1 MNKLVILVYPNIIKG
16 WQARPRVAM
25 PMSLLCLATPLMHAG
40 YDVKIID
47 QRVEPRWESIL
58 RQELQEDPL
67 CVGVSS
73 MTGPQLRH
81 ALDISK
87 MVKEYGSTPVIWGG
101 THASLLPAQ
110 TLMNENIDIVV
121 QGEGEETFPKLVG
134 ALEGKQPLSTV
145 KGIWYKENGHV
156 KNTEEQPFVDL
167 NQQPPL
173 PYHLVDLRKYNRML
187 FGIGHLDFFTS
198 RGCPH
203 QCTFCYN
210 VNFNK
215 KKWRPMDP
223 DLVIQSIKDFI
234 QRYHVKGLHFNDS
247 NFFFDL
253 ARGRRILEGI
263 RKEGLNVS
271 ISNINIDFL
280 TLLKMEEKDFTLL
293 QRAGCRRLPI
303 AVESGSKKIQQLL
316 KKPVDVE
323 HLLDLNRDLKKFEMA
338 LHYAFMMGFPTE
350 TEEDLAESVSL
361 ALRLLDE
368 NPKADISFNIFTPF
382 PGTELF
388 DMTAKHGLHPPECIE
403 DWFPFHYRNLV
414 QGGPWLSEKMRHL
427 VEVLDFCIFLMGKRP
442 FLQPYEETDPIVSL
456 LSKVYAPFA
465 KIRVKH
471 FWDRFPIEMKMA
483 KFLGLYAKQ
492 D

>member
-1 MNKLVILVYPNIIKG
+1 MRRRVVLVYPHIVKG
-16 WQARPRVAM
+16 WQARPRMAM
-25 PMSLLCLATPLMHAG
+25 PMSLLCLTTPVTNAG

-58 RQELQEDPL
+58 RQELQQDPL

-87 MVKEYGSTPVIWGG
+87 MVKEHGNAPVIWGG

-110 TLMNENIDIVV
+110 TVMNENIDVVV
-121 QGEGEETFPKLVG
+121 QGEGEESFPELVQ
-134 ALEGKQPLSTV
+134 ALEGKRPLRTI
-145 KGIWYKENGHV
+145 KGIWYKENGHA
-156 KNTEEQPFVDL
+156 KNTGRRPFIDP

-173 PYHLVDLRKYNRML
+173 PYHLIDLSRYTRRL

-210 VNFNK
+210 AAFHNK
-215 KKWRPMDP
+215 EWRPMDP
-223 DLVIQSIKDFI
+223 DLAIQNIKDFV
-234 QRYHVKGLHFNDS
+234 QGYEVKGLHFNDS

-253 ARGRRILEGI
+253 DRGRRILEGI
-263 RKEGLNVS
+263 LKEGLNVS

-280 TLLKMEEKDFTLL
+280 TLLKMDEEDFTLL
-293 QRAGCRRLPI
+293 QRAGCRRLPV

-323 HLLDLNRDLKKFEMA
+323 RLLEINRDLKKFDLA

-350 TEEDLAESVSL
+350 TEEDLAESISL
-361 ALRLLDE
+361 ALRLIDE
-368 NPKADISFNIFTPF
+368 NPRADISFNIFTPF

-388 DMTAKHGLHPPECIE
+388 DITIKNGLHAPERVE
-403 DWFPFHYRNLV
+403 DWFSFNYRNLT
-414 QGGPWLSEKMRHL
+414 QGAPWLSEKMRHL

-442 FLQPYEETDPIVSL
+442 FLQPYEETDPVVSL
-456 LSKVYAPFA
+456 LCKIYAPFA
-465 KIRVKH
+465 KMRAKH
-471 FWDRFPIEMKMA
+471 FWDRFPIEMKLA
-483 KFLGLYAKQ
+483 KFLRLYARQ